1 MKHGRARRWLP
12 WAGVVVSLL
21 FAYVA
26 VRDVDFQLFGRVLAR
41 GDHWLLAPA
50 IAVLAF
56 GIYLRVIRWQI
67 LFTQTPRPPTG
78 ALASSL
84 LIGYLFNAIL
94 PARAGEVAR
103 VLVLHEQAGT
113 SRAQGLATVV
123 SERVLDVLVLLGL
136 LLAVAPSASHQSW
149 LTWTTTAAGAA
160 IVLIAATLIFLA
172 FWGRRLVQVAL
183 RPLSVLPNV
192 SRGRTDRAAANVVEG
207 LAVFRRPDIALRAI
221 ALTAVSWLV
230 IACSFR
236 LCMMAVGLGTGMAAA
251 ILVVVAVNLAVV
263 VPSGPA
269 GLGVFEAAAVL
280 ALAPFGVDRSQA
292 LAYAVIVH
300 AINVLPVI
308 AVGYVALHRHVLA
321 GRRATPTAGTDRS
334 LRAVG
339 KAEAA

>member
-123 SERVLDVLVLLGL
+123 SER
-136 LLAVAPSASHQSW
+136 
-149 LTWTTTAAGAA
+149 
-160 IVLIAATLIFLA
+160 
-172 FWGRRLVQVAL
+172 
-183 RPLSVLPNV
+183 
-192 SRGRTDRAAANVVEG
+192 
-207 LAVFRRPDIALRAI
+207 
-221 ALTAVSWLV
+221 
-230 IACSFR
+230 
-236 LCMMAVGLGTGMAAA
+236 
-251 ILVVVAVNLAVV
+251 
-263 VPSGPA
+263 
-269 GLGVFEAAAVL
+269 
-280 ALAPFGVDRSQA
+280 
-292 LAYAVIVH
+292 
-300 AINVLPVI
+300 
-308 AVGYVALHRHVLA
+308 
-321 GRRATPTAGTDRS
+321 
-334 LRAVG
+334 
-339 KAEAA
+339 